1 MFLSRPS
8 IHITPLLSKTKM
20 TLLHLSFHFGND
32 TIGKKSRG
40 FHAICGMYYHNVR
53 MAQTL
58 KFLTLLVWPNL
69 RWKHND
75 LHF

>member
-1 MFLSRPS
+1 
-8 IHITPLLSKTKM
+8 M
-20 TLLHLSFHFGND
+20 TLLHLSSHFGND

-40 FHAICGMYYHNVR
+40 FHAICGMYYHTVMMTVR

-58 KFLTLLVWPNL
+58 KFLTLLVWLNL